1 MKACLPASSK
11 KTILARAYTEI
22 NLASW
27 ISGISIRCFKVY
39 IHDSPISVLLYLS
52 FKKSVETKHA
62 YEKST
67 FYCIGMIVFKLEIIK
82 EIFENEKLK
91 LSLNSKR

>member
-1 MKACLPASSK
+1 MTNDQLEIHIKLNCK
-11 KTILARAYTEI
+11 FKTFG
-22 NLASW
+22 SW

-39 IHDSPISVLLYLS
+39 IHDSPISVQVLLYLS

-91 LSLNSKR
+91 LSLNSIR